1 MTYTRWAVAR
11 PSRLYRSLAILAL
24 LVVTATGAM
33 GCAPPPDPR
42 FQREARSSEPNN
54 TFDSAI
60 RAIFDSSGIA
70 YLWGLI
76 DLGDI
81 DVYDLGSLQAGDHV
95 RVQLEVT
102 FGDLL
107 PTTAIFDVEGRLF
120 VTNPVDTVGSRSFEF
135 SEIVR
140 HDSSHYFLG
149 IAEEFG
155 TRTAGSYELTVT
167 ITRGGQ
173 VPAPRAQIIVLD
185 FDGGRT
191 VIDNVGTFNLSPFSA
206 ADVDFDDD
214 QTEELIDIMYQTFDE
229 NFLPYDVVVLTTDDQ
244 LPDELYSV
252 IHFGGRDPDLFGISE
267 NIDFY
272 NRDPED
278 QAIIF
283 VGSFVGVFGTEPTL
297 EQMGEALGNVG
308 SHEAGHLL
316 GLNHVSDPYAL
327 MDSTHPPDAFRE
339 NQDFLWTRLARQIF
353 PIGTQDAPLLLYET
367 VGTRP

>member
-229 NFLPYDVVVLTTDDQ
+229 NFLP
-244 LPDELYSV
+244 
-252 IHFGGRDPDLFGISE
+252 
-267 NIDFY
+267 
-272 NRDPED
+272 
-278 QAIIF
+278 
-283 VGSFVGVFGTEPTL
+283 
-297 EQMGEALGNVG
+297 
-308 SHEAGHLL
+308 
-316 GLNHVSDPYAL
+316 
-327 MDSTHPPDAFRE
+327 
-339 NQDFLWTRLARQIF
+339 
-353 PIGTQDAPLLLYET
+353 
-367 VGTRP
+367 

>member
-1 MTYTRWAVAR
+1 MTHTLWVVTRPSPLSKFLAVLSVWAV
-11 PSRLYRSLAILAL
+11 
-24 LVVTATGAM
+24 VVAGVA

-42 FQREARSSEPNN
+42 FQREARGSEPNN

-60 RAIFDSSGIA
+60 RASFDSSGTA

-76 DLGDI
+76 NLGDI

-140 HDSSHYFLG
+140 HDSPHYFLG

-155 TRTAGSYELTVT
+155 TQTAGSYELIVT
-167 ITRGGQ
+167 ITRDGQ

-185 FDGGRT
+185 FDGGQT

-214 QTEELIDIMYQTFDE
+214 QTDELIHTIYQTFDE
-229 NFLPYDVVVLTTDDQ
+229 NFLPYDVVVLTTEDER
-244 LPDELYSV
+244 PDEPYSV

-297 EQMGEALGNVG
+297 EQMGVALGNVG

-316 GLNHVSDPYAL
+316 GLNHVFDPYAL